1 VTSDPAP
8 PDRAHAG
15 GALPDPAHPDRALP
29 DPDLPVP
36 VAPPGPWVPVGPLDT
51 APRDLLPV
59 DRDVPFAVAGR
70 RACVLGR
77 TTGGIDQ
84 VRGHPALLAAD
95 VRVRVA
101 RAEAAAQTPLGVERQ
116 LRVDGTTVVE
126 RVIVPRAGLA
136 ALLEWDAP
144 SEGIGFW
151 LEWRTPSCS
160 PGSRRPPP
168 WNRDDRA
175 IVVGT
180 DGGRLV
186 AFVFD
191 EAPEDLHVEAADPEG
206 GGLAVRARVV
216 LPPGGTRRLAMTGP
230 ADLAGLARELRA
242 VARGDAVVQARRGL
256 VARLQAD
263 RLTLESADPAAHDA
277 VERAK
282 LEIEARRVDLPGGRT
297 LVAGYGPDDLLVR
310 TGVAVAGA
318 LDAFLLGDP
327 DVGRDV
333 LGFLGR
339 HLDGTGAIPPEVG
352 LAEDMAASR
361 VEDAARADTQAATQP
376 TGIGADGLA
385 GYLLLAA
392 RYLAWT
398 GDLPGLRA
406 EWPRVT
412 RAWGARAARAMRA
425 GSGSEPAMSASLV
438 PALLRAAESLADAET
453 ARSLRE
459 AAAGLAGPSARWEGS
474 AGRGSTVPFL
484 WRLLDPEPDAP
495 QGRLVL
501 RPRPPRDWPWFH
513 VRGLAM
519 GDSTIQLRYERHG
532 DRHTFLVHQDR
543 GAAPVR
549 LVLEPGL
556 PGRLRSA
563 RVDGQPAELHA
574 RAAGDRTTV
583 PVQLV
588 LDHERTVVLDMTASD
603 SDDEART

>member
-1 VTSDPAP
+1 VTS
-8 PDRAHAG
+8 
-15 GALPDPAHPDRALP
+15 

-36 VAPPGPWVPVGPLDT
+36 VAPPGPWVPVGPLDM

-77 TTGGIDQ
+77 ATEGIDQ

-95 VRVRVA
+95 VRVRDA
-101 RAEAAAQTPLGVERQ
+101 RAEAVAQTPLGVERR

-126 RVIVPRAGLA
+126 RVVVPRAGLA
-136 ALLEWDAP
+136 ALLEWEAP
-144 SEGIGFW
+144 SEGIGLW
-151 LEWRTPSCS
+151 LEWWVPPCS
-160 PGSRRPPP
+160 PGSGRPRP

-191 EAPEDLHVEAADPEG
+191 QAPEDLHVEAADPQG
-206 GGLAVRARVV
+206 GGLVVRARVV
-216 LPPGGTRRLAMTGP
+216 LPSRGTRRLAMAGP
-230 ADLAGLARELRA
+230 ADPAGLARELRT
-242 VARGDAVVQARRGL
+242 VSRGDAVVQARRGA

-282 LEIEARRVDLPGGRT
+282 LGIEARRVDLPDGRT
-297 LVAGYGPDDLLVR
+297 LVAGCGPHDLRVR
-310 TGVAVAGA
+310 TGAAVDGA

-352 LAEDMAASR
+352 LA
-361 VEDAARADTQAATQP
+361 
-376 TGIGADGLA
+376 DGLG

-412 RAWGARAARAMRA
+412 RAWGIWATRARGAGPARAKRA
-425 GSGSEPAMSASLV
+425 GSGLEPAIDASLV

-474 AGRGSTVPFL
+474 AGSGSTVPSL

-501 RPRPPRDWPWFH
+501 RLRPPRDWPWFH

>member
-1 VTSDPAP
+1 VTS
-8 PDRAHAG
+8 
-15 GALPDPAHPDRALP
+15 

-36 VAPPGPWVPVGPLDT
+36 VAPPGPWVPVGPLDM

-77 TTGGIDQ
+77 ATEGIDQ

-95 VRVRVA
+95 VRVRDA
-101 RAEAAAQTPLGVERQ
+101 RAEAVAQTPLGVERR

-126 RVIVPRAGLA
+126 RVVVPRAGLA
-136 ALLEWDAP
+136 ALLEWEAP
-144 SEGIGFW
+144 SEGIGLW
-151 LEWRTPSCS
+151 LEWRVPPCS
-160 PGSRRPPP
+160 SGSGRPPP

-191 EAPEDLHVEAADPEG
+191 QAPEDLHVEAADPQG
-206 GGLAVRARVV
+206 GGLVVRARVV
-216 LPPGGTRRLAMTGP
+216 LPPRGTRRLAVTGP
-230 ADLAGLARELRA
+230 ADPAGLARELRT
-242 VARGDAVVQARRGL
+242 VSRGDAVVQARRGA

-282 LEIEARRVDLPGGRT
+282 LGIEARRVDLPDGRT
-297 LVAGYGPDDLLVR
+297 LVAGYGPRDLRVR
-310 TGVAVAGA
+310 TGAAVEGA

-339 HLDGTGAIPPEVG
+339 HLDRSGAIPPEVG
-352 LAEDMAASR
+352 LA
-361 VEDAARADTQAATQP
+361 
-376 TGIGADGLA
+376 DGLA
-385 GYLLLAA
+385 GYLFLAA

-398 GDLPGLRA
+398 GDLPWLRG

-412 RAWGARAARAMRA
+412 RAWRTWATRVGAGPEPARWTRA
-425 GSGSEPAMSASLV
+425 GSGPEPAITASLV
-438 PALLRAAESLADAET
+438 PALLRTAESLADAET

-459 AAAGLAGPSARWEGS
+459 AAAGLAGPSPRWEGS
-474 AGRGSTVPFL
+474 AGSGSTVPFL

-532 DRHTFLVHQDR
+532 DRHTFLVQQDR

-563 RVDGQPAELHA
+563 RVDGQPAELHT

-583 PVQLV
+583 PLQLV

-603 SDDEART
+603 SDDEARP

>member
-1 VTSDPAP
+1 VTSDPAL

-15 GALPDPAHPDRALP
+15 GALP

-36 VAPPGPWVPVGPLDT
+36 VAPPGPWVPVGPLDM

-216 LPPGGTRRLAMTGP
+216 LPPRGSRRLAMTGP
-230 ADLAGLARELRA
+230 ADPAGLARELRA
-242 VARGDAVVQARRGL
+242 VSRGDAVVQARRGL

-263 RLTLESADPAAHDA
+263 RLTLESAGPAAHDA

-282 LEIEARRVDLPGGRT
+282 LEIEARRVDLPDGRT

-310 TGVAVAGA
+310 TGAAVDGA

-339 HLDGTGAIPPEVG
+339 HLDRTGAIPPEVG
-352 LAEDMAASR
+352 LAEGMAASR
-361 VEDAARADTQAATQP
+361 GEDAAGADTQAATQP
-376 TGIGADGLA
+376 TGTGADGLA

-412 RAWGARAARAMRA
+412 RAWGTWAARARGARAARAVRA
-425 GSGSEPAMSASLV
+425 GSGPEPAMNASLV
-438 PALLRAAESLADAET
+438 PALLRVAESLADAET

-459 AAAGLAGPSARWEGS
+459 AAAGLAGPSPRWEGS
-474 AGRGSTVPFL
+474 AGSGSTVPFL

-501 RPRPPRDWPWFH
+501 RPRPPRGWPWFH

-532 DRHTFLVHQDR
+532 DRHAFLVHQDR

>member
-1 VTSDPAP
+1 VTPDPAV
-8 PDRAHAG
+8 PDRAPPG
-15 GALPDPAHPDRALP
+15 RALPDPAI
-29 DPDLPVP
+29 PVP
-36 VAPPGPWVPVGPLDT
+36 VAPPGPWMPVGPLDM

-84 VRGHPALLAAD
+84 VWGHPALLAED
-95 VRVRVA
+95 VRVRDA
-101 RAEAAAQTPLGVERQ
+101 RAEAATQTPLGVERQ

-144 SEGIGFW
+144 SEGIEIW

-160 PGSRRPPP
+160 PGSGRPPA

-191 EAPEDLHVEAADPEG
+191 EAPEDLHVGAADPPG

-216 LPPGGTRRLAMTGP
+216 LPPQGTRRLAMTGP
-230 ADLAGLARELRA
+230 ADPAGLARELR
-242 VARGDAVVQARRGL
+242 VVSRGGGVIQARRGL

-263 RLTLESADPAAHDA
+263 RLTLESADPAAQDS

-297 LVAGYGPDDLLVR
+297 LVAGYGPADLRVR
-310 TGVAVAGA
+310 TGAAVGGA
-318 LDAFLLGDP
+318 LDALLLGDP
-327 DVGRDV
+327 DLAWDV

-339 HLDGTGAIPPEVG
+339 HLDRTGAIPTELG
-352 LAEDMAASR
+352 LAEAVVAGR
-361 VEDAARADTQAATQP
+361 GEDAAIQDVEAAARP
-376 TGIGADGLA
+376 AGADGL
-385 GYLLLAA
+385 GSYLLLAA
-392 RYLAWT
+392 QYLAWT
-398 GDLPGLRA
+398 GDVPGLRA

-412 RAWGARAARAMRA
+412 RAWEAWAARVARSRDA
-425 GSGSEPAMSASLV
+425 PPARTGSGPEPTMNASPV

-453 ARSLRE
+453 ARSLRD
-459 AAAGLAGPSARWEGS
+459 AAAVLTGPSSAWEGAWS
-474 AGRGSTVPFL
+474 GSTVPFL

-519 GDSTIQLRYERHG
+519 GDCTIQLRYQRHG
-532 DRHTFLVHQDR
+532 DRHAFLVNQDR

-563 RVDGQPAELHA
+563 RVDGQPAELNA
-574 RAAGDRTTV
+574 RATGDRTTV

-588 LDHERTVVLDMTASD
+588 LDHERTVVLHMTASD
-603 SDDEART
+603 SDDEARI